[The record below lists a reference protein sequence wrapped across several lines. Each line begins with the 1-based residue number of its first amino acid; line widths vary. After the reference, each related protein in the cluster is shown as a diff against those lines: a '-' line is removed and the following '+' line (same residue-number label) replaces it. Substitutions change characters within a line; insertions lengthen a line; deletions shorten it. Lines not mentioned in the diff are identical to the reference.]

1 MFSIEALIMHASKYL
16 IMFISVSWGQLE
28 KWKCQ
33 KKPQIPQNPG
43 KVPNEFRGIF
53 ETFLECCTLR
63 KRLYYVSIP
72 VGHAKNTSTNRA
84 IYGDYGRSRKCQNEI
99 DKELM
104 ELTKTSIMPY
114 RRVEK

>member
-1 MFSIEALIMHASKYL
+1 
-16 IMFISVSWGQLE
+16 MFISVFWGQLE

-33 KKPQIPQNPG
+33 KEPQIPQNPG
-43 KVPNEFRGIF
+43 KVPKEY
-53 ETFLECCTLR
+53 LKCCTLR

-84 IYGDYGRSRKCQNEI
+84 IYGNYGRSRKCQNEI

-104 ELTKTSIMPY
+104 ELTKTSIMLY